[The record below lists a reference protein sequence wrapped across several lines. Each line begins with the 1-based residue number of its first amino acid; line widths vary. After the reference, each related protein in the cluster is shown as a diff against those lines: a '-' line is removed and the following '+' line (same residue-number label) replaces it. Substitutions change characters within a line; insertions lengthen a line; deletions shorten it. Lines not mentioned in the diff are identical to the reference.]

1 MHAKSDARLTGI
13 RRQLSVLLVDKCV
26 SDGSSDEEELE
37 ESEGIARPKRATTP
51 VGVPKEW
58 DVPGGWSLV
67 DVTSRNGK
75 SYKVWSNPEFK
86 AKPQSKPALYRFL
99 TAFEPQL

>member
-1 MHAKSDARLTGI
+1 MHAKSDGRLTDI
-13 RRQLSVLLVDKCV
+13 RRQLSVLLVDKCA
-26 SDGSSDEEELE
+26 SDGSSDDEEE
-37 ESEGIARPKRATTP
+37 EGAEPVTRPRRATMP

-58 DVPGGWSLV
+58 EVPEGWCLV

-75 SYKVWSNPEFK
+75 PYRVWSNAEFK

-99 TAFEPQL
+99 SAFEPQP